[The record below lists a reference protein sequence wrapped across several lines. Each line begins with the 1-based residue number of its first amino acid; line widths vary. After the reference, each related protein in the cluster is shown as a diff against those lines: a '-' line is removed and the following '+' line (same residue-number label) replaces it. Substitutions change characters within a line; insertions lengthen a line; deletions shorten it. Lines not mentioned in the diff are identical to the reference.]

1 MIRRPPRST
10 HTTHSFPTRRSSDLL
25 RLHLVILGVTFLAFP
40 VFVVLLQMLM
50 PGFVA
55 QPLWAGMLFLAAL
68 PSTVQS
74 SIAFTS
80 MARGN
85 VAGAVVAAAASNM
98 LGIDLTPFIV
108 KIGREQVGTPV
119 TTAHLVCSL

>member
-1 MIRRPPRST
+1 MRISDW
-10 HTTHSFPTRRSSDLL
+10 SSDVCSSDLL
-25 RLHLVILGVTFLAFP
+25 GHWRLHLVILGVTFLAFP

-50 PGFVA
+50 PGFIA

-85 VAGAVVAAAASNM
+85 VAGALGRASC
-98 LGIDLTPFIV
+98 
-108 KIGREQVGTPV
+108 RES
-119 TTAHLVCSL
+119 VCQYV

>member
-1 MIRRPPRST
+1 MRISDW
-10 HTTHSFPTRRSSDLL
+10 SSDVCSSDLL
-25 RLHLVILGVTFLAFP
+25 GHWRLHLVILGVTFLAFP

-85 VAGAVVAAAASNM
+85 VAGE
-98 LGIDLTPFIV
+98 
-108 KIGREQVGTPV
+108 IGKGSWRER
-119 TTAHLVCSL
+119 VCKYV

>member
-1 MIRRPPRST
+1 
-10 HTTHSFPTRRSSDLL
+10 
-25 RLHLVILGVTFLAFP
+25 
-40 VFVVLLQMLM
+40 MLM

-80 MARGN
+80 MARGLVRYLRPEVQDPGYRAP
-85 VAGAVVAAAASNM
+85 VAGTLDLGEAAVTPVSNVIPWPAT
-98 LGIDLTPFIV
+98 LP
-108 KIGREQVGTPV
+108 EQVGAVQSILAAAPAPLGAGEDRKSV
-119 TTAHLVCSL
+119 A

>member
-1 MIRRPPRST
+1 MRY
-10 HTTHSFPTRRSSDLL
+10 TRCA
-25 RLHLVILGVTFLAFP
+25 LVTGVQTCALPIL
-40 VFVVLLQMLM
+40 

-85 VAGAVVAAAASNM
+85 VAGAVVAAAASNL
-98 LGIDLTPFIV
+98 LGIVLTPFIV
-108 KIGREQVGTPV
+108 MLLSAATGASVSLAGVGRIDRKRAV
-119 TTAHLVCSL
+119 